1 MVIMKK
7 EAKWLISKDRTLEA
21 IKLLYKG
28 GGNVKYFKKLRR
40 LKKKLMD
47 IENFHR
53 HGLEYE
59 EYINVTNKVKLSLIK
74 LINVTANS
82 TIQLA
87 EAPTGIESPALLNQ
101 AKYPLLHKK
110 MLHN

>member
-1 MVIMKK
+1 MVIMEK

-59 EYINVTNKVKLSLIK
+59 EYINLTNKVKISLIK
-74 LINVTANS
+74 LINVTANKTTHS
-82 TIQLA
+82 QRLRRFPSLA
-87 EAPTGIESPALLNQ
+87 F
-101 AKYPLLHKK
+101 
-110 MLHN
+110 